1 MTSKVIRRT
10 LELLMDKAETQH
22 DWDIVKY
29 TLDDYLD
36 EGYKIQDMVGKYNT
50 AYKNWVDNR
59 LSLLSN

>member
-10 LELLMDKAETQH
+10 LELLMDKAETQY

-36 EGYKIQDMVGKYNT
+36 EGYKIQDMIGKYNT

>member
-50 AYKNWVDNR
+50 AYKNWVEQTN
-59 LSLLSN
+59 LN

>member
-10 LELLMDKAETQH
+10 LELLMDKAETQY

>member
-10 LELLMDKAETQH
+10 LELLMDRAETQH

>member
-10 LELLMDKAETQH
+10 LELLMDKAETKN

>member
-1 MTSKVIRRT
+1 
-10 LELLMDKAETQH
+10 MDKAETQY

>member
-1 MTSKVIRRT
+1 MTSKVVRRT

>member
-1 MTSKVIRRT
+1 MGNKVVRRT

>member
-1 MTSKVIRRT
+1 MGNKVVRRT

-29 TLDDYLD
+29 TLDDYLE

-50 AYKNWVDNR
+50 AYKNWVEQTN
-59 LSLLSN
+59 LN